1 MSSGTVNEKVGVAK
15 HASATGLV
23 PNQVGFWGLVFQ
35 GLGGIAPIGIFF
47 ALIGTAEFV
56 QGAMA
61 LVFLVGFVG
70 VLMSAN
76 TLFWYSRK
84 IANARGYYGYVK
96 DGLGRHAAT
105 FTAYSY
111 VLYAASNAAGL
122 ILFYL
127 VGFSGS
133 INLVFHTNFPW
144 WAGIIF
150 AGSGLAVVFYGMW
163 SGLKPSI
170 KAMIALGVLQMIVLT
185 VISLIFIAKAPDNSV
200 KPFAP
205 YTGVSGLFLGFVTGG
220 YLAYGGYGSIVSLGE
235 ETKAPNKTVGKA
247 LITILVIGAFAW
259 VIASYATAV
268 AWGLGN
274 MKSFVTAEVP
284 AAILTNR
291 YIGVGATAIMTL
303 LYDLVIYTLL
313 NNFLTSGSRV
323 VFAMGRDRLLPAS
336 LAKVNP
342 KRGVPVAGI
351 AVITGI
357 TILLAAV
364 STAVLVAMYGVPN
377 GIIDSYIVL
386 GILTT
391 LLALL
396 VHGMASLSIIW
407 SGLRKRFGQ
416 LNAKRILLLV
426 LIPIASIILTVAAI
440 YYAVLGITFPFEAAP
455 IVFVLFC
462 IVLIVVLALR
472 RDRIPALEAIG
483 ETE

>member
-1 MSSGTVNEKVGVAK
+1 
-15 HASATGLV
+15 
-23 PNQVGFWGLVFQ
+23 
-35 GLGGIAPIGIFF
+35 
-47 ALIGTAEFV
+47 
-56 QGAMA
+56 
-61 LVFLVGFVG
+61 
-70 VLMSAN
+70 
-76 TLFWYSRK
+76 
-84 IANARGYYGYVK
+84 
-96 DGLGRHAAT
+96 
-105 FTAYSY
+105 
-111 VLYAASNAAGL
+111 
-122 ILFYL
+122 
-127 VGFSGS
+127 
-133 INLVFHTNFPW
+133 
-144 WAGIIF
+144 
-150 AGSGLAVVFYGMW
+150 
-163 SGLKPSI
+163 
-170 KAMIALGVLQMIVLT
+170 
-185 VISLIFIAKAPDNSV
+185 
-200 KPFAP
+200 
-205 YTGVSGLFLGFVTGG
+205 
-220 YLAYGGYGSIVSLGE
+220 
-235 ETKAPNKTVGKA
+235 
-247 LITILVIGAFAW
+247 
-259 VIASYATAV
+259 
-268 AWGLGN
+268 
-274 MKSFVTAEVP
+274 
-284 AAILTNR
+284 
-291 YIGVGATAIMTL
+291 
-303 LYDLVIYTLL
+303 
-313 NNFLTSGSRV
+313 
-323 VFAMGRDRLLPAS
+323 MGRDRLLPAS